1 VAVSR
6 TLRLNLLAAVSAR
19 AEIRRVLYHANEDFH
34 LFLNR
39 GSFRQI
45 SLLTTVGGLQGE
57 SMKRRAFLKSTA
69 AVTSGLLT
77 GLHKAAAQSGPV
89 AGPQPNILFIL

>member
-1 VAVSR
+1 M
-6 TLRLNLLAAVSAR
+6 N
-19 AEIRRVLYHANEDFH
+19 RRD
-34 LFLNR
+34 
-39 GSFRQI
+39 
-45 SLLTTVGGLQGE
+45 
-57 SMKRRAFLKSTA
+57 FLKSTA